1 VGREIPSCG
10 RGERNRSMGDLDMDL
25 EKWVVGLRREFHMYP
40 ELSGQEIRTT
50 GRVLE
55 ILEDLGVEARAMEGM
70 TGAVGLIKGCPGG
83 FTLALRADMDGLP
96 IQEMNQTDYR
106 SRTPGV
112 MHACGHDAH
121 TAVLLGVARAV
132 VESSWAGFMKGNLLL
147 VFQPSEERVS
157 GAREMISRGV
167 LEKPR
172 VDWVMAAHVVPDL
185 KAGAVGLFRGASH
198 ASADSFNL
206 HIQGKGTHG
215 GRPNEGVDPI
225 LAGAHFV
232 TGVQSIVSRNVK
244 PTEPAVVTVG
254 KFHAGSVGNVIPET
268 AQLEGT
274 VRALSQE
281 TRSQIM
287 ERLEQLRVGM
297 DRSFGVQS
305 NLEFQEGVPVCMNNP
320 EVSGFLYQVALDL
333 LGPERVLYLQPAMGA
348 EDFAL
353 FARERPGAIFRLG
366 CGKGETDSYAPLHSP
381 YFDLDESCLMVGVRV
396 FTEAARRLLAS

>member
-1 VGREIPSCG
+1 MRDVSRETA
-10 RGERNRSMGDLDMDL
+10 D
-25 EKWVVGLRREFHMYP
+25 WVSELRREFHMYP
-40 ELSGQEIRTT
+40 ELSGQEFRTT
-50 GRVLE
+50 RRVLE
-55 ILEDLGVEARAMEGM
+55 ILDSLGVEARAMEGM
-70 TGAVGLIKGCPGG
+70 TGAVGLIKGGQGG

-96 IQEMNQTDYR
+96 IQEMNETEYK
-106 SRTPGV
+106 SRNPGV

-121 TAVLLGVARAV
+121 TAVLLAVAKEV
-132 VESSWAGFMKGNLLL
+132 VESPWAGSMKGNLLL
-147 VFQPSEERVS
+147 IFQPSEERVS

-167 LEKPR
+167 LENPR

-185 KAGAVGLFRGASH
+185 KAGTVGLFRGASH
-198 ASADSFNL
+198 ASADSFSL
-206 HIQGKGTHG
+206 LIRGKGTHG

-232 TGVQSIVSRNVK
+232 TGAQSIVSRNVK

-268 AQLEGT
+268 AELEGT

-281 TRSQIM
+281 TRSQIVA
-287 ERLEQLRVGM
+287 RLEELREGM

-305 NLEFQEGVPVCMNNP
+305 TLEFQEGVPVCVNNP

-333 LGPERVLYLQPAMGA
+333 LGPERVIYLQPAMGA

-353 FARERPGAIFRLG
+353 FAQERPGAIFRLG
-366 CGKGETDSYAPLHSP
+366 CGKGEMGSYAPLHSP
-381 YFDLDESCLMVGVRV
+381 YFDLDESCLMVGVGI
-396 FTEAARRLLAS
+396 FTEAARRLLAC

>member
-1 VGREIPSCG
+1 MGGSTRETAQ
-10 RGERNRSMGDLDMDL
+10 
-25 EKWVVGLRREFHMYP
+25 WVLQLRREFHMYP
-40 ELSGQEIRTT
+40 ELSGQELRTT
-50 GRVLE
+50 TGVLE
-55 ILEDLGVEARAMEGM
+55 ILRDLGLEARAMEGM
-70 TGAVGLIKGCPGG
+70 TGAVGLIRGSRGG

-96 IQEMNQTDYR
+96 IQEMNETDYR
-106 SRTPGV
+106 SRNHGV

-132 VESSWAGFMKGNLLL
+132 VESSWVDSMKGNLLL
-147 VFQPSEERVS
+147 IFQPSEERVS

-167 LEKPR
+167 LEDPK

-185 KAGAVGLFRGASH
+185 QAGMVGLFRGASH
-198 ASADSFNL
+198 ASADSFSL
-206 HIQGKGTHG
+206 LIRGKGTYG

-225 LAGAHFV
+225 VAGAHFV
-232 TGVQSIVSRNVK
+232 TGLQSIVSRNVK

-268 AQLEGT
+268 AELEGT
-274 VRALSQE
+274 VRALTQE

-287 ERLEQLRVGM
+287 ERLEQLREGM

-305 NLEFQEGVPVCMNNP
+305 RLRFQEGVPVCVNHP

-333 LGPERVLYLQPAMGA
+333 LGPEKVLYLQPAMGA

-353 FARERPGAIFRLG
+353 FTQERPGAIFRLG
-366 CGKGETDSYAPLHSP
+366 CGKGKADSYAPLHSP
-381 YFDLDESCLMVGVRV
+381 YFDLDESCLMVGVSI
-396 FTEAARRLLAS
+396 FTEAARRLLG

>member
-1 VGREIPSCG
+1 MSDSNRETA
-10 RGERNRSMGDLDMDL
+10 E
-25 EKWVVGLRREFHMYP
+25 WVLQLRREFHMYP
-40 ELSGQEIRTT
+40 ELSGQELRTT
-50 GRVLE
+50 KRVLE
-55 ILEDLGVEARAMEGM
+55 ILRDLGVEARTMEGM
-70 TGAVGLIKGCPGG
+70 TGAVGLIRGSQGG

-96 IQEMNQTDYR
+96 IEEMNETDYR
-106 SRTPGV
+106 SRNHGV

-132 VESSWAGFMKGNLLL
+132 LESPWMGSMKGNLLL
-147 VFQPSEERVS
+147 IFQPSEERVS

-167 LEKPR
+167 LEDPK
-172 VDWVMAAHVVPDL
+172 VDWVLAAHVVPDL
-185 KAGAVGLFRGASH
+185 QAGTVGLFKGASH
-198 ASADSFNL
+198 ASADSFSL
-206 HIQGKGTHG
+206 LIRGKGTHG

-232 TGVQSIVSRNVK
+232 TGLQSIVSRNVK

-268 AQLEGT
+268 AELEGT

-287 ERLEQLRVGM
+287 ERLGQLREGM
-297 DRSFGVQS
+297 DRSFGVKS
-305 NLEFQEGVPVCMNNP
+305 RLEFQEGVPVCVNHP
-320 EVSGFLYQVALDL
+320 EVSGFLYQVASDL

-353 FARERPGAIFRLG
+353 FAKERPGAIFRLG
-366 CGKGETDSYAPLHSP
+366 CGKGQGNSYAPLHSP
-381 YFDLDESCLMVGVRV
+381 YFDLDESCLMVGVRI
-396 FTEAARRLLAS
+396 FTEAARRLLA